1 MLVYYF
7 RPELGSIILLL
18 QRRVPVHYTFISVLF
33 SILFIF
39 LQEHERVEPSEEHI
53 GGVHHV
59 IISSSL
65 VIR

>member
-7 RPELGSIILLL
+7 RPELESRILLL

-39 LQEHERVEPSEEHI
+39 LQEHERVEPSERGAYR
-53 GGVHHV
+53 GG
-59 IISSSL
+59 SS
-65 VIR
+65 RDHK